1 MSCTALQRFAPHC
14 PERVDLW
21 RMTQC
26 ILDDLRHDS
35 GTGMRHDRGSMIS
48 FAE

>member
-1 MSCTALQRFAPHC
+1 
-14 PERVDLW
+14 
-21 RMTQC
+21 MTQC

-48 FAE
+48 FAEQSRIDTNDALRS